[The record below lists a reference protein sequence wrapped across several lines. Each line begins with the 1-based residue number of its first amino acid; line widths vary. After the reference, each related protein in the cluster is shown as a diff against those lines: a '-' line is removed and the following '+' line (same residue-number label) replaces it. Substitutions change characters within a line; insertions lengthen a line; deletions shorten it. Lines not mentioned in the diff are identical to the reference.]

1 MLQRGDLSWTGG
13 GPNEGDTT
21 MKYKKRCNGGAK
33 KIYSRGEL
41 TQLGSKKMQIRTRII
56 YYNRHKLQQKWISSI
71 RLHTRSSFFS
81 CTLFALLW
89 ARDVIF
95 DTQTDG

>member
-21 MKYKKRCNGGAK
+21 MTYKKRCSGGAK

-56 YYNRHKLQQKWISSI
+56 Y
-71 RLHTRSSFFS
+71 
-81 CTLFALLW
+81 
-89 ARDVIF
+89 
-95 DTQTDG
+95 